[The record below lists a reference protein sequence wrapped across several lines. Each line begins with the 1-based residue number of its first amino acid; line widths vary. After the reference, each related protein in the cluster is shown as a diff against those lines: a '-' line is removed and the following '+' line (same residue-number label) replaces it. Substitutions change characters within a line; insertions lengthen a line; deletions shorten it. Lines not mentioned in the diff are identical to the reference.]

1 MNNEQN
7 NEQAKVL
14 KEEELKGI
22 YGGVAGSTTEIVRA
36 VDWVKFEGSDVGSE
50 DGVPVVVLDGT
61 ACGCR

>member
-22 YGGVAGSTTEIVRA
+22 NGGVRA
-36 VDWVKFEGSDVGSE
+36 YPHGQK
-50 DGVPVVVLDGT
+50 VVVGANLNPST
-61 ACGCR
+61 ETEE